1 MDTSRVGRYPRG
13 ASPYGVHDLSG
24 NVFEWVQDKYDEGY
38 YWVSP
43 YRNPVNLRPNGND
56 FYVIRG
62 GSYRDRIAYMR
73 TTHRHFGHHGDTV
86 GGDAPFYRSDRVGF
100 RCAVS
105 LP

>member
-1 MDTSRVGRYPRG
+1 M
-13 ASPYGVHDLSG
+13 
-24 NVFEWVQDKYDEGY
+24 QDKYDEGY

-43 YRNPVNLRPNGND
+43 YANPVNLRPNGND

-73 TTHRHFGHHGDTV
+73 TSHRHFGHHGDTV
-86 GGDAPFYRSDRVGF
+86 GGDAPNYRNDRVGF

-105 LP
+105 P